1 MQEITTKFLNQKITF
16 SLNED
21 KFNIFFGE
29 NARGG
34 SVIFEEKEISENLL
48 LRKLCMDN
56 NVPDF
61 VGYLADKY
69 TLETKLYELKKLQG
83 VPKDYTSG
91 VPKGERGKMLGN
103 GWTVDVIAHI
113 FKNIPLT

>member
-69 TLETKLYELKKLQG
+69 TLETKLYELKKILKIVFG
-83 VPKDYTSG
+83 
-91 VPKGERGKMLGN
+91 LGCFYLS
-103 GWTVDVIAHI
+103 IALLNDRP
-113 FKNIPLT
+113 F

>member
-69 TLETKLYELKKLQG
+69 TLETKLYELKKISNEDNYDKIYEITKLINVG
-83 VPKDYTSG
+83 
-91 VPKGERGKMLGN
+91 LL
-103 GWTVDVIAHI
+103 
-113 FKNIPLT
+113 NIL